1 MISGIVSIV
10 WGVYIEKD
18 FRKVQQNG
26 FILYLMKKEY
36 EKIKM
41 DEKEKKTK
49 RARKKET
56 TVNKAY

>member
-1 MISGIVSIV
+1 V

-26 FILYLMKKEY
+26 FILYLMKKDY

-41 DEKEKKTK
+41 DEKEKK
-49 RARKKET
+49 
-56 TVNKAY
+56 

>member
-49 RARKKET
+49 RAPKKEA